1 MARFPAK
8 ILDPGRFVM
17 RVCVRASLRL
27 ILVALCLVGGGHVF
41 AQTADIFTVKGVPI
55 DETAESAAAAR
66 NVALASGRKAAYQRL
81 LARLVPLN
89 VLGNAPAATPE
100 LLSEI
105 VAGIAIDSEKTS
117 SVRYLA
123 ELTVRFSPDAVRR
136 RFRAT
141 GLRWAET
148 SSRPL
153 VVLPV
158 YRTQG
163 TVQLWDTTNLWH
175 KAWQELPDSDALIRL
190 VVPEGQAADLADIS
204 PDQALAGD
212 DARIEAIGRRYGT
225 GGALLVVATL
235 QNGDQVRGALEVSVS
250 RFGPGGADRTSVDSY
265 AGNAETTVA
274 SVMAIAALQVRRDIE
289 EGWKQDNLLRFGE
302 QQELVAVAPLSGLPA
317 LIRLKALLMSVA
329 EIQVVELLSVARD
342 RTRIR
347 LQYLGDPSQLV
358 FALAQ
363 KDLVLNHGAVD
374 WQLSDGAAQ

>member
-1 MARFPAK
+1 
-8 ILDPGRFVM
+8 M
-17 RVCVRASLRL
+17 RVCVRACLCL
-27 ILVALCLVGGGHVF
+27 ILAALWLVGGGHVF

-66 NVALASGRKAAYQRL
+66 GVALESGRTAAYQRL

-89 VLGNAPAATPE
+89 AHGDAPVATPD
-100 LLSEI
+100 LFSEI

-123 ELTVRFSPDAVRR
+123 ELTVRFNPDAVRQ
-136 RFRAT
+136 RFRKS

-175 KAWQELPDSDALIRL
+175 RAWRELPESDALIRL
-190 VVPEGQAADLADIS
+190 VVPKGQAADLADIS
-204 PDQALAGD
+204 PDQALAGN
-212 DARIEAIGRRYGT
+212 DARIAAIGRRYGAD
-225 GGALLVVATL
+225 GALLTAATL
-235 QNGDQVRGALEVSVS
+235 RTGDQNIGALEVSVS
-250 RFGPGGADRTSVDSY
+250 RFGPGGADRTSVRSY
-265 AGNAETTVA
+265 AGSAETPVA
-274 SVMAIAALQVRRDIE
+274 SLMAIAAVQVRRDIE

-302 QQELVAVAPLSGLPA
+302 QQELVAVALLTGLPA
-317 LIRLKALLMSVA
+317 FIRLKALLVSVA
-329 EIQVVELLSVARD
+329 EIQVVELLSVTRD
-342 RTRIR
+342 RTKIR

-363 KDLVLNHGAVD
+363 KDLVLTRGAVD
-374 WQLSDGAAQ
+374 WQLSSTGDR